1 LRPNKG
7 IYRVGDSMRIEVYA
21 STRTGGTV
29 FVDIVKN
36 NQTILTHTVRL
47 DRENTITVPVDQ
59 SLAGTLALNG
69 YIIRSDGNMI
79 RDTRQVI
86 VTRSDDLH
94 IDIQPNLDEY
104 LPGQPASIKIAV
116 TDPDGNPV
124 QAALGM
130 NIVDESVYSL
140 AEKEPGLAKVF
151 FAIEKELLDPKIEI
165 HGFQMDK
172 VVRLSAKKYQES
184 NTLSKALLAKLDT
197 LSEFGLNIDT
207 AQQKVQKI
215 QQDFNAIRN
224 ALSRTPFAYDGNP
237 LTVEEMLVRLEV
249 SLQDVPV
256 LDPWNNP
263 YMIFAENDQIQ
274 VASMGRDMEL
284 NTGDDIKREGVIY
297 TRKAGSK
304 SEGRDLFRGI
314 SEKNYRFIAKGVNAI
329 PELWFDQPQLPNE
342 PQQQN
347 QHHLYFS
354 YGQPVERRLGVRPM
368 MMRGTRGQE
377 IALGALGGGMMEI
390 QEGMVME
397 DMAAVNA
404 PVDALAMDGFAGVVV
419 GDHFGLD
426 EAEKLSSLKLELDFN
441 GDGFLTE
448 TIEKYEFLSND
459 DGKPILVDGE
469 LDQEALRNAVLDK
482 LKDEIGEIA
491 ILQPREEKPKQEKVR
506 VRTYF
511 PETLFYTPEFITDAK
526 GEATL
531 SLAMADSITT
541 WRMTAMANAKSG
553 AIGDTTSAMKVFKP
567 FFIDLDLPVALIQS
581 DEVTIPVAIYN
592 YLPTAQTIDIQL
604 EDKPWYTLLEGE
616 RKRHVHVAANE
627 VSSVTYRIKA
637 NELGKQPITVYAY
650 GSEDSDAI
658 GRHIDVRPNGDPRF
672 VTHNGSL
679 RQPVR
684 ADVDFPQDRVEGA
697 DKLFVK
703 IYPGLFSQIV
713 EGLDAILQM
722 PYGCFEQ
729 TSSTTYPNVLA
740 LNYMRETGRVTPAI
754 EMKALEYINLGY
766 QRLLTFEIDGGGF
779 QVFGNPPATRILS
792 AYGLLEFSDMAAV
805 YPIDPQV
812 IERTQ
817 RWLIQQMRPDGS
829 WAPDENYAHAE
840 MWKSIQDNNLLVTAY
855 IALAL
860 AKSGQQAGMDAPKN
874 YLLQHAAEADDAYTL
889 SILANALLAI
899 APDSD
904 TTRNT
909 LGKLVDMGVIEGDY
923 LYWKSEASMSF
934 ARGNHA
940 NVETTAW
947 AALALIE
954 SENYPQELGKAL
966 NWIIS
971 QKDPNGTW
979 GTTHGTVLALK
990 ALIKSLKSRTERST
1004 ATVTITVNGT
1014 KAQKIE
1020 ITPEN
1025 SDLFRTIDVTKHAK
1039 DANRVELG
1047 FEGKGNLLYQV
1058 VGKYYTPW
1066 NAHIP
1071 RIVPFEIKV
1080 EYDRANLRRNDT
1092 VTCQVTAKNTTNYRA
1107 EMVMIDVGVPPGF
1120 RVEQPALD
1128 DYVKKGVIEK
1138 CTIMSRQVLIYLES
1152 MDGKQEIKL
1161 DIPMK
1166 ATLPIVAK
1174 APETSIYEYYN
1185 PEVKKIDQPQD
1196 IIVE

>member
-1 LRPNKG
+1 
-7 IYRVGDSMRIEVYA
+7 
-21 STRTGGTV
+21 
-29 FVDIVKN
+29 
-36 NQTILTHTVRL
+36 
-47 DRENTITVPVDQ
+47 
-59 SLAGTLALNG
+59 
-69 YIIRSDGNMI
+69 
-79 RDTRQVI
+79 
-86 VTRSDDLH
+86 
-94 IDIQPNLDEY
+94 
-104 LPGQPASIKIAV
+104 
-116 TDPDGNPV
+116 
-124 QAALGM
+124 
-130 NIVDESVYSL
+130 
-140 AEKEPGLAKVF
+140 
-151 FAIEKELLDPKIEI
+151 
-165 HGFQMDK
+165 
-172 VVRLSAKKYQES
+172 
-184 NTLSKALLAKLDT
+184 
-197 LSEFGLNIDT
+197 
-207 AQQKVQKI
+207 
-215 QQDFNAIRN
+215 
-224 ALSRTPFAYDGNP
+224 
-237 LTVEEMLVRLEV
+237 
-249 SLQDVPV
+249 
-256 LDPWNNP
+256 
-263 YMIFAENDQIQ
+263 
-274 VASMGRDMEL
+274 
-284 NTGDDIKREGVIY
+284 
-297 TRKAGSK
+297 
-304 SEGRDLFRGI
+304 
-314 SEKNYRFIAKGVNAI
+314 
-329 PELWFDQPQLPNE
+329 
-342 PQQQN
+342 
-347 QHHLYFS
+347 
-354 YGQPVERRLGVRPM
+354 
-368 MMRGTRGQE
+368 
-377 IALGALGGGMMEI
+377 
-390 QEGMVME
+390 
-397 DMAAVNA
+397 
-404 PVDALAMDGFAGVVV
+404 
-419 GDHFGLD
+419 
-426 EAEKLSSLKLELDFN
+426 
-441 GDGFLTE
+441 
-448 TIEKYEFLSND
+448 
-459 DGKPILVDGE
+459 
-469 LDQEALRNAVLDK
+469 
-482 LKDEIGEIA
+482 
-491 ILQPREEKPKQEKVR
+491 
-506 VRTYF
+506 
-511 PETLFYTPEFITDAK
+511 
-526 GEATL
+526 
-531 SLAMADSITT
+531 
-541 WRMTAMANAKSG
+541 
-553 AIGDTTSAMKVFKP
+553 
-567 FFIDLDLPVALIQS
+567 
-581 DEVTIPVAIYN
+581 
-592 YLPTAQTIDIQL
+592 
-604 EDKPWYTLLEGE
+604 
-616 RKRHVHVAANE
+616 
-627 VSSVTYRIKA
+627 
-637 NELGKQPITVYAY
+637 LGKQPITVYAY

-899 APDSD
+899 APNSD

-966 NWIIS
+966 NWIIA

-1014 KAQKIE
+1014 EAQKIE
-1020 ITPEN
+1020 ITPDN
-1025 SDLFRTIDVTKHAK
+1025 SDIFRTIDVTKHAQ

-1071 RIVPFEIKV
+1071 RVAPFEIKV

-1092 VTCQVTAKNTTNYRA
+1092 VTCQVTAKNTTPNRA

-1138 CTIMSRQVLIYLES
+1138 FTIMSRQVLIYLES
-1152 MDGKQEIKL
+1152 MDGNQEIKL
-1161 DIPMK
+1161 GIPMK